1 MAMGIVQNFHLDDP
15 QLAPAGITYIPVSAS
30 PQRGASRLDPFF
42 ARSAAPERHS
52 VSETGLSIR
61 NKFKHIAKYHQ
72 IFLR

>member
-1 MAMGIVQNFHLDDP
+1 MGIVQNFHLDDP

-30 PQRGASRLDPFF
+30 PQRGPSRLDPFF

-52 VSETGLSIR
+52 DSEIGLSIR

-72 IFLR
+72 NFLR